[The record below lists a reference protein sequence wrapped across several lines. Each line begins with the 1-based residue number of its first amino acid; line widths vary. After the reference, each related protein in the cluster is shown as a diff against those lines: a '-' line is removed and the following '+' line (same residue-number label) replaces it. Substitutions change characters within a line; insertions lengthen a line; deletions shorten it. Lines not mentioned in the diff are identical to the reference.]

1 MATYQITGP
10 DGSVYEVT
18 APEGATDAEIMA
30 YAQRGVQPKAEM
42 PAPLQ
47 PVSTGQAVLGT
58 ARNLLQGATLGFSD
72 ELEAAIAKGLDVV
85 GVPSSVTGVPSNL
98 TTEQYRQIIENQ
110 RLGVSQQFPTLSAG
124 AELTGAFAPALLTGG
139 QSIPA
144 SASLGSANVA
154 PSLLRQTVKGGA
166 LGGLY
171 GGTTAVGKSEGNIY
185 ERSADIPE
193 GLALGTTF
201 GMATPGIMAGGKKGL
216 TALDE
221 LLLGGRGG
229 ELLNAGL
236 NKVDQFL
243 LGGKP
248 EPVIKTDKAADK
260 AKQLILESLRRDEI
274 TAPQAAARIAELEAK
289 GVPDVMLP
297 EVAGRATTQRLSAAA
312 NFPGGGI
319 DTVSEK
325 LIRNVQNQSTLL
337 PKYLSD
343 AFGVKGGN
351 SSQMV
356 DSIMASRSAQAA
368 PLYNKAYFA
377 DPQGTVLRYVNDPKV
392 NSLLKLPQFKDAAD
406 EVTELLRAD
415 GKIAADAKIS
425 LTPTVQNLDQIKRGL
440 DALINKQTDAVTGK
454 MTPLGKIY
462 LAKKNEFLNAIDAAV
477 PEYKAARAAYAG
489 DTESI
494 TAIRLGR
501 QVINASDDQWRDITK
516 QLAAMP
522 ASNRGLA
529 AFGVL
534 DEIGLTLSAT
544 AQIPGG
550 ARAPDLTQLLTK
562 VRNAERIEQF
572 IPSMAER
579 KLYRERLKALQSKA
593 SVKNA
598 VAVGSRTGPM
608 LAEMQDI
615 TGGPT
620 SGQISSLATG
630 NAIPFISS
638 GVEQWIKNRRA
649 GITEQVAKEM
659 ASNLTLTGKPLQ
671 DYLASLVPYQRK
683 LFMDATR
690 EANKRAVAAGLS
702 GYTAGALPT
711 INKRPSSGPTTRGGA
726 RGLLD

>member
-1 MATYQITGP
+1 MATYKITGP

-30 YAQRGVQPKAEM
+30 YAQRGVAPKAEM

-47 PVSTGQAVLGT
+47 PLSAADVAAGT
-58 ARNLLQGATLGFSD
+58 ARNFLQGLWLGGAD
-72 ELEAAIAKGLDVV
+72 EIEAAASYGLGKLGLFADR
-85 GVPSSVTGVPSNL
+85 PMEDT
-98 TTEQYRQIIENQ
+98 RKAIENQ
-110 RLGVSQQFPTLSAG
+110 RLAVSQQYPKTSLGVELAG
-124 AELTGAFAPALLTGG
+124 AVAPALLTRG
-139 QSIPA
+139 A
-144 SASLGSANVA
+144 SAPATAANISRTAPSLGSQV
-154 PSLLRQTVKGGA
+154 LKGGGVGA
-166 LGGLY
+166 LY
-171 GGTTAVGKSEGNIY
+171 GGVTAFNKAEGGVA
-185 ERSADIPE
+185 ERASDVPE
-193 GLALGTTF
+193 GLVLGTLF
-201 GMATPGIMAGGKKGL
+201 GMGTPLGMAGVKKGL
-216 TALDE
+216 E
-221 LLLGGRGG
+221 
-229 ELLNAGL
+229 
-236 NKVDQFL
+236 F
-243 LGGKP
+243 GKSLF
-248 EPVIKTDKAADK
+248 TGDRAAEAIDK

-325 LIRNVQNQSTLL
+325 LIQNVQNQSTLL

-343 AFGVKGGN
+343 AFGVRGGN

-356 DSIMASRSAQAA
+356 DSIIASRSAQAA

-406 EVTELLRAD
+406 EATALLRAE
-415 GKIAADAKIS
+415 GTIPANGS
-425 LTPTVQNLDQIKRGL
+425 VNLTPTVQNLDNIKRGL
-440 DALINKQTDAVTGK
+440 DNLIEKQTDSVTGK
-454 MTPLGKIY
+454 LTPLGRIY
-462 LAKKNEFLNAIDAAV
+462 VAKKNEFLNAIDAAV

-494 TAIRLGR
+494 TAIKLGR

-522 ASNRGLA
+522 PSNRGLA

-534 DEIGLTLSAT
+534 DELGLKLDAA
-544 AQIPGG
+544 AQQVGT
-550 ARAPDLTQLLTK
+550 RAPDLTQLLTK
-562 VRNAERIEQF
+562 VRNAKRIEQF

-579 KLYRERLKALQSKA
+579 KLYRERLAALQSKA
-593 SVKNA
+593 TVKNA
-598 VAVGSRTGPM
+598 VLGGSRTAP
-608 LAEMQDI
+608 LSAEMQDL
-615 TGGPT
+615 TGGAT
-620 SGQISSLATG
+620 SGEISSLAAG
-630 NAIPFISS
+630 NPTPAIARGIQ
-638 GVEQWIKNRRA
+638 QWILNKRS

-659 ASNLTLTGKPLQ
+659 ASKLTLTGKPLQ

-711 INKRPSSGPTTRGGA
+711 INKRPSSGPTTRGGN
-726 RGLLD
+726 RGLLND

>member
-1 MATYQITGP
+1 MATYKITGP

-30 YAQRGVQPKAEM
+30 YAQTGATPKV
-42 PAPLQ
+42 APPTPLA

-58 ARNLLQGATLGFSD
+58 ARNLLQGATAGVSD
-72 ELEAAIAKGLDVV
+72 ELEALIAKGLDIS
-85 GVPSSVTGVPSNL
+85 GLPSSVTGVPSGL
-98 TTEQYRQIIENQ
+98 TTEQYRQMLENQ

-124 AELTGAFAPALLTGG
+124 AELTGAVIPAFLTRG
-139 QSIPA
+139 QSLLAAPVTG
-144 SASLGSANVA
+144 LEVA
-154 PSLLRQTVKGGA
+154 PSLGRQAVEGA
-166 LGGLY
+166 GLGFLY
-171 GGTTAVGKSEGNIY
+171 GGTTAAGKAEGGLG
-185 ERSADIPE
+185 ERIAAMPE
-193 GLALGTTF
+193 GAALGTVF
-201 GMATPGIMAGGKKGL
+201 GAATPPFLAGLKKGAS
-216 TALDE
+216 TLDE
-221 LLLGGRGG
+221 LLLGGSGTKA
-229 ELLNAGL
+229 LNTGL
-236 NKVDQFL
+236 SYANQIL
-243 LGGKP
+243 LGGAR
-248 EPVIKTDKAADK
+248 EPVATPDKAKDK

-274 TAPQAAARIAELEAK
+274 TPAQASSRIAELEAK

-297 EVAGRATTQRLSAAA
+297 EVAGRATTQRLSAGA

-325 LIRNVQNQSTLL
+325 LIRNVQNQGTLL
-337 PKYLSD
+337 PQYLSQ

-351 SSQMV
+351 SSDMV
-356 DSIMASRSAQAA
+356 DSIIASRSAQAA

-377 DPQGTVLRYVNDPKV
+377 DPQGTVPRYVNDPKV

-406 EVTELLRAD
+406 EAAGLLRAE
-415 GKIAADAKIS
+415 GAIAADAKVS
-425 LTPTVQNLDQIKRGL
+425 LTPTVQNLDNIKRGL
-440 DALINKQTDAVTGK
+440 DVLIDKQTDAVTGK
-454 MTPLGKIY
+454 MTPLGRIY
-462 LAKKNEFLNAIDAAV
+462 VGKKNEFLNAIDAAV
-477 PEYKAARAAYAG
+477 PEYKAARQAFAGNTEAAN
-489 DTESI
+489 
-494 TAIRLGR
+494 AIKLGR

-534 DEIGLTLSAT
+534 DELGLKLDAT

-562 VRNAERIEQF
+562 VRNAKRIEQF

-579 KLYRERLKALQSKA
+579 KLYRERLEALQSKA

-598 VAVGSRTGPM
+598 VASGSRTGPL

-620 SGQISSLATG
+620 SGQISSLAVG
-630 NAIPFISS
+630 NPLPFISS
-638 GVEQWIKNRRA
+638 GVEQWIKNKSA

-659 ASNLTLTGKPLQ
+659 ASNLTLTGKPLK

-683 LFMDATR
+683 LFMEATR
-690 EANKRAVAAGLS
+690 EANKRAVAAGLA

>member
-124 AELTGAFAPALLTGG
+124 AELTGAVLPAFLTRG
-139 QSIPA
+139 QSLRAAPVT
-144 SASLGSANVA
+144 GMEVA
-154 PSLLRQTVKGGA
+154 PSLGRQALEGA
-166 LGGLY
+166 GLGFLY
-171 GGTTAVGKSEGNIY
+171 GGTTAAGKAEGGLGERIAAMPEGAVLGTVFGAATPLAMAGVGK
-185 ERSADIPE
+185 AVD
-193 GLALGTTF
+193 F
-201 GMATPGIMAGGKKGL
+201 GKSLISGDR
-216 TALDE
+216 TAE
-221 LLLGGRGG
+221 
-229 ELLNAGL
+229 A
-236 NKVDQFL
+236 K
-243 LGGKP
+243 
-248 EPVIKTDKAADK
+248 DK

-274 TAPQAAARIAELEAK
+274 TAPQAATRIAELEAK

-337 PKYLSD
+337 PQYLSQ

-356 DSIMASRSAQAA
+356 DSIIASRSAQAA

-377 DPQGTVLRYVNDPKV
+377 DPQGTVPRYVNDPKV

-406 EVTELLRAD
+406 EAAGLLRAE
-415 GKIAADAKIS
+415 GAIAADAPVS
-425 LTPTVQNLDQIKRGL
+425 LTPTVQNLDNIKRGL
-440 DALINKQTDAVTGK
+440 DVLIDKQTDAVTGK
-454 MTPLGKIY
+454 MTPLGRIY
-462 LAKKNEFLNAIDAAV
+462 VGKKNEFLNAIDAAV
-477 PEYKAARAAYAG
+477 PEYKAARQAFAGNTEAAN
-489 DTESI
+489 
-494 TAIRLGR
+494 AIKLGR

-534 DEIGLTLSAT
+534 DELGLKLDAA
-544 AQIPGG
+544 AQQVGT
-550 ARAPDLTQLLTK
+550 RAPDLTQLLTK
-562 VRNAERIEQF
+562 VRNAKRIEQF

-579 KLYRERLKALQSKA
+579 KLYRERLEALQSKA
-593 SVKNA
+593 RVKNA
-598 VAVGSRTGPM
+598 VDSGSRSTP
-608 LAEMQDI
+608 LSAEMQDL
-615 TGGPT
+615 TAGAT
-620 SGQISSLATG
+620 SGEISSLAVG
-630 NAIPFISS
+630 NPLPTIAR
-638 GVEQWIKNRRA
+638 GVQQWILNKRS
-649 GITEQVAKEM
+649 GITEPVAKEM

>member
-1 MATYQITGP
+1 
-10 DGSVYEVT
+10 
-18 APEGATDAEIMA
+18 MA

-58 ARNLLQGATLGFSD
+58 ARNLLQGAMLGTSD
-72 ELEAAIAKGLDVV
+72 EAEALIAKGLDVA
-85 GVPSSVTGVPSNL
+85 GVPSSITGVPSGL

-124 AELTGAFAPALLTGG
+124 AELTGAVLPAFLTRG
-139 QSIPA
+139 QSLRAAPVT
-144 SASLGSANVA
+144 GMEVA
-154 PSLLRQTVKGGA
+154 PSLGRQALEGA
-166 LGGLY
+166 GLGFLY
-171 GGTTAVGKSEGNIY
+171 GGTTAAGKAEGGLG
-185 ERSADIPE
+185 ERIAAMPE
-193 GLALGTTF
+193 GAALGTLF
-201 GMATPGIMAGGKKGL
+201 GAATPLAMAGVGKAVDFGKSLISGDR
-216 TALDE
+216 TAE
-221 LLLGGRGG
+221 
-229 ELLNAGL
+229 A
-236 NKVDQFL
+236 K
-243 LGGKP
+243 
-248 EPVIKTDKAADK
+248 DK

-274 TAPQAAARIAELEAK
+274 TAPQAATRIAELEAK

-337 PKYLSD
+337 PQYLSQ

-356 DSIMASRSAQAA
+356 DSIIASRSAQAA

-377 DPQGTVLRYVNDPKV
+377 DPQGTVPRYVNDPKV

-406 EVTELLRAD
+406 EATALLRAE
-415 GKIAADAKIS
+415 GAIKPTGAVS
-425 LTPTVQNLDQIKRGL
+425 LMPTVQNLDNIKRGL
-440 DALINKQTDAVTGK
+440 DVLIDKQTDAVTGK
-454 MTPLGKIY
+454 MTPLGRIY
-462 LAKKNEFLNAIDAAV
+462 VGKKNEFLNAIDAAV
-477 PEYKAARAAYAG
+477 PEYKAARQAFAGNTEAAN
-489 DTESI
+489 
-494 TAIRLGR
+494 AIKLGR
-501 QVINASDDQWRDITK
+501 QVIDASDDQWRDITK

-598 VAVGSRTGPM
+598 VAVGSRTGPL

-615 TGGPT
+615 TGGAT

-726 RGLLD
+726 RGLL

>member
-124 AELTGAFAPALLTGG
+124 AELTGAAIPAFLTRGQSLRAAPATGME
-139 QSIPA
+139 
-144 SASLGSANVA
+144 VA
-154 PSLLRQTVKGGA
+154 PGLGRQMAEGA
-166 LGGLY
+166 GLGFLY
-171 GGTTAVGKSEGNIY
+171 GGTTAAGKAEGGIG
-185 ERSADIPE
+185 ERIAAAPE
-193 GLALGTTF
+193 GAALGTMF
-201 GMATPGIMAGGKKGL
+201 GLATPAVLAGGKKAYEFGKSL
-216 TALDE
+216 FTKDRTAE
-221 LLLGGRGG
+221 
-229 ELLNAGL
+229 
-236 NKVDQFL
+236 
-243 LGGKP
+243 
-248 EPVIKTDKAADK
+248 AADK

-325 LIRNVQNQSTLL
+325 LVQNVQGQSTLL

-368 PLYNKAYFA
+368 PLYNKAYFT
-377 DPQGTVLRYVNDPKV
+377 DEQGTVLRYVNDPKV

-406 EVTELLRAD
+406 EATALLRAE
-415 GKIAADAKIS
+415 GAIPANGSVS
-425 LTPTVQNLDQIKRGL
+425 LTPTVQNLDNIKRGL
-440 DALINKQTDAVTGK
+440 DTLIDKQTDAVTGK

-462 LAKKNEFLNAIDAAV
+462 VAKKNEFLNAIDAAV
-477 PEYKAARAAYAG
+477 PEYKAARSAYAG

-494 TAIRLGR
+494 TAIKLGR

-522 ASNRGLA
+522 PSNRGLA

-534 DEIGLTLSAT
+534 DELGLKLDASAQQVGT
-544 AQIPGG
+544 
-550 ARAPDLTQLLTK
+550 RAPDLTQLLTK
-562 VRNAERIEQF
+562 VRNAKRIEQF

-579 KLYRERLKALQSKA
+579 KLYRERLEALQSKA
-593 SVKNA
+593 TVKNA
-598 VAVGSRTGPM
+598 VLGGSRTAP
-608 LAEMQDI
+608 LSAEMQDL
-615 TGGPT
+615 TGGAT
-620 SGQISSLATG
+620 SGELSSLAAG
-630 NAIPFISS
+630 NPAPAIAR
-638 GVEQWIKNRRA
+638 GVQQWILNKRS
-649 GITEQVAKEM
+649 GITEDVAKEM
-659 ASNLTLTGKPLQ
+659 ASKLTLTGKPLK
-671 DYLASLVPYQRK
+671 DYLDSLVPYQRK

-726 RGLLD
+726 RGLL

>member
-1 MATYQITGP
+1 MATYKITGP

-30 YAQRGVQPKAEM
+30 YAQTGATPKV
-42 PAPLQ
+42 APPTPLA

-58 ARNLLQGATLGFSD
+58 ARNLLQGATLGFGD
-72 ELEAAIAKGLDVV
+72 EMEAAVSYGLGKLGLQDDY
-85 GVPSSVTGVPSNL
+85 SY
-98 TTEQYRQIIENQ
+98 EDIRKAIENQ

-124 AELTGAFAPALLTGG
+124 AELTGAVLPALLTRG
-139 QSIPA
+139 QSLRAAPVT
-144 SASLGSANVA
+144 GMEVA
-154 PSLLRQTVKGGA
+154 PSLGRQALEGA
-166 LGGLY
+166 GLGFLY
-171 GGTTAVGKSEGNIY
+171 GGTTAAGKAEGGIG
-185 ERSADIPE
+185 ERIAAMPE
-193 GLALGTTF
+193 GATLGAVF
-201 GMATPGIMAGGKKGL
+201 GAAAPLGMAGGKKAIEFGKSL
-216 TALDE
+216 ISGDRTAE
-221 LLLGGRGG
+221 
-229 ELLNAGL
+229 A
-236 NKVDQFL
+236 K
-243 LGGKP
+243 
-248 EPVIKTDKAADK
+248 DK

-274 TAPQAAARIAELEAK
+274 TAPQAATRIAELEAK

-319 DTVSEK
+319 DTVAEK
-325 LIRNVQNQSTLL
+325 LIRNVQNQGTLL
-337 PKYLSD
+337 PQYLSQ

-356 DSIMASRSAQAA
+356 DSIIASRSAQAA

-377 DPQGTVLRYVNDPKV
+377 DPQGTVPRYVNDPKV

-406 EVTELLRAD
+406 EAAGLLRAE
-415 GKIAADAKIS
+415 GAIAADAKVS
-425 LTPTVQNLDQIKRGL
+425 LTPTVQNLDNIKRGL
-440 DALINKQTDAVTGK
+440 DVLINKETDAVTGK

-462 LAKKNEFLNAIDAAV
+462 VGKKNEFLNAIDAAV

-489 DTESI
+489 DTEAAN
-494 TAIRLGR
+494 AIRLGR

-534 DEIGLTLSAT
+534 DELGLKLDAT

-562 VRNAERIEQF
+562 VRNAKRIEQF

-579 KLYRERLKALQSKA
+579 KLYRERLEALQTKA

-598 VAVGSRTGPM
+598 VASGSRTGPL

-620 SGQISSLATG
+620 SGEISSLAVG
-630 NAIPFISS
+630 NPLPLTSR
-638 GVEQWIKNRRA
+638 GVQQWLQDKRA

-683 LFMDATR
+683 LFMEATR

>member
-1 MATYQITGP
+1 M
-10 DGSVYEVT
+10 E
-18 APEGATDAEIMA
+18 
-30 YAQRGVQPKAEM
+30 
-42 PAPLQ
+42 
-47 PVSTGQAVLGT
+47 
-58 ARNLLQGATLGFSD
+58 
-72 ELEAAIAKGLDVV
+72 
-85 GVPSSVTGVPSNL
+85 
-98 TTEQYRQIIENQ
+98 
-110 RLGVSQQFPTLSAG
+110 
-124 AELTGAFAPALLTGG
+124 
-139 QSIPA
+139 
-144 SASLGSANVA
+144 VA
-154 PSLLRQTVKGGA
+154 PSLGRQALEGA
-166 LGGLY
+166 GLGFLY
-171 GGTTAVGKSEGNIY
+171 GGTTAAGKAEGGLG
-185 ERSADIPE
+185 ERIAAMPE
-193 GLALGTTF
+193 GAALGTLF
-201 GMATPGIMAGGKKGL
+201 GLATPLAMAGVGKAVDFGKSLISGDR
-216 TALDE
+216 TAE
-221 LLLGGRGG
+221 
-229 ELLNAGL
+229 A
-236 NKVDQFL
+236 K
-243 LGGKP
+243 
-248 EPVIKTDKAADK
+248 DK

-274 TAPQAAARIAELEAK
+274 TAPQAATRIAELEAK

-337 PKYLSD
+337 PQYLSQ

-356 DSIMASRSAQAA
+356 DSIIASRSAQAA

-377 DPQGTVLRYVNDPKV
+377 DPQGTVPRYVNDPKV

-406 EVTELLRAD
+406 EAAGLLRAE
-415 GKIAADAKIS
+415 GAIAADAPVS
-425 LTPTVQNLDQIKRGL
+425 LTPTVQNLDNIKRGL
-440 DALINKQTDAVTGK
+440 DVLIDKQTDAVTGK
-454 MTPLGKIY
+454 MTPLGRIY
-462 LAKKNEFLNAIDAAV
+462 VGKKNEFLNAIDAAV
-477 PEYKAARAAYAG
+477 PEYKAARQAFAGNTEAAN
-489 DTESI
+489 
-494 TAIRLGR
+494 AIKLGR

-534 DEIGLTLSAT
+534 DELGLKLDAA

-562 VRNAERIEQF
+562 VRNAKRIEQF

-579 KLYRERLKALQSKA
+579 KLYRERLEALQSKA

-598 VAVGSRTGPM
+598 VASGSRTGPL

-620 SGQISSLATG
+620 SGEISSLAVG
-630 NAIPFISS
+630 NPLPLTSR
-638 GVEQWIKNRRA
+638 GVQQWLQDKRA

-690 EANKRAVAAGLS
+690 EANKRAVASGLS
-702 GYTAGALPT
+702 GYAAGALPT
-711 INKRPSSGPTTRGGA
+711 INKRPSSGPTTRGGK
-726 RGLLD
+726 RGLLND

>member
-1 MATYQITGP
+1 M
-10 DGSVYEVT
+10 
-18 APEGATDAEIMA
+18 
-30 YAQRGVQPKAEM
+30 
-42 PAPLQ
+42 
-47 PVSTGQAVLGT
+47 LGT
-58 ARNLLQGATLGFSD
+58 SD

-124 AELTGAFAPALLTGG
+124 AELTGAVLPAFLTRG
-139 QSIPA
+139 QSLRAAPVT
-144 SASLGSANVA
+144 GMEVA
-154 PSLLRQTVKGGA
+154 PSLGRQALEGA
-166 LGGLY
+166 GLGFLY
-171 GGTTAVGKSEGNIY
+171 GGTTAAGKAEGGLGERIAAMPEGAVLGTVFGAATPLAMAGVGK
-185 ERSADIPE
+185 AVD
-193 GLALGTTF
+193 F
-201 GMATPGIMAGGKKGL
+201 GKSLISGDR
-216 TALDE
+216 TAE
-221 LLLGGRGG
+221 
-229 ELLNAGL
+229 A
-236 NKVDQFL
+236 K
-243 LGGKP
+243 
-248 EPVIKTDKAADK
+248 DK

-274 TAPQAAARIAELEAK
+274 TAPQAATRIAELEAK

-337 PKYLSD
+337 PQYLSQ

-356 DSIMASRSAQAA
+356 DSIIASRSAQAA

-377 DPQGTVLRYVNDPKV
+377 DPQGTVPRYVNDPKV

-406 EVTELLRAD
+406 EAAGLLRAE
-415 GKIAADAKIS
+415 GAIAADAPVS
-425 LTPTVQNLDQIKRGL
+425 LTPTVQNLDNIKRGL
-440 DALINKQTDAVTGK
+440 DVLIDKQTDAVTGK
-454 MTPLGKIY
+454 MTPLGRIY
-462 LAKKNEFLNAIDAAV
+462 VGKKNEFLNAIDAAV
-477 PEYKAARAAYAG
+477 PEYKAARQAFAGNTEAAN
-489 DTESI
+489 
-494 TAIRLGR
+494 AIKLGR
-501 QVINASDDQWRDITK
+501 QVIDASDDQWRDITK

-598 VAVGSRTGPM
+598 VAVGSRTGPL

-615 TGGPT
+615 TGGAT

>member
-1 MATYQITGP
+1 MAG
-10 DGSVYEVT
+10 
-18 APEGATDAEIMA
+18 
-30 YAQRGVQPKAEM
+30 
-42 PAPLQ
+42 
-47 PVSTGQAVLGT
+47 
-58 ARNLLQGATLGFSD
+58 
-72 ELEAAIAKGLDVV
+72 
-85 GVPSSVTGVPSNL
+85 
-98 TTEQYRQIIENQ
+98 
-110 RLGVSQQFPTLSAG
+110 
-124 AELTGAFAPALLTGG
+124 
-139 QSIPA
+139 
-144 SASLGSANVA
+144 
-154 PSLLRQTVKGGA
+154 
-166 LGGLY
+166 
-171 GGTTAVGKSEGNIY
+171 VGK
-185 ERSADIPE
+185 AVD
-193 GLALGTTF
+193 F
-201 GMATPGIMAGGKKGL
+201 GKSLISGDR
-216 TALDE
+216 TAE
-221 LLLGGRGG
+221 
-229 ELLNAGL
+229 A
-236 NKVDQFL
+236 K
-243 LGGKP
+243 
-248 EPVIKTDKAADK
+248 DK

-274 TAPQAAARIAELEAK
+274 TAPQAATRIAELEAK

-297 EVAGRATTQRLSAAA
+297 EVAGRGTTQRLSAAA
-312 NFPGGGI
+312 NYPGGGI
-319 DTVSEK
+319 DTVSGK
-325 LIRNVQNQSTLL
+325 LVQNVQNQSTLL

-534 DEIGLTLSAT
+534 DELGLKLDAA
-544 AQIPGG
+544 AQQVGT
-550 ARAPDLTQLLTK
+550 RAPDLTQLLTK
-562 VRNAERIEQF
+562 VRNAKRIEQF

-579 KLYRERLKALQSKA
+579 KLYRERLEALQTKA

-598 VAVGSRTGPM
+598 VLGGSRTAP
-608 LAEMQDI
+608 LSAEMQDL
-615 TGGPT
+615 TGGAT
-620 SGQISSLATG
+620 SGEISSLAAG
-630 NAIPFISS
+630 NPTPAIARGIQ
-638 GVEQWIKNRRA
+638 QWILNKRS

-726 RGLLD
+726 RGLL

>member
-10 DGSVYEVT
+10 DGSVYEIT
-18 APEGATDAEIMA
+18 APEGATQEELLA
-30 YAQRGVQPKAEM
+30 YAQTGVAPKV
-42 PAPLQ
+42 APPTPLA

-58 ARNLLQGATLGFSD
+58 ARNLLQGAMLGTSD

-124 AELTGAFAPALLTGG
+124 AELTGAVLPAFLTRG
-139 QSIPA
+139 QSLRAAPVT
-144 SASLGSANVA
+144 GMEVA
-154 PSLLRQTVKGGA
+154 PSLGRQALEGA
-166 LGGLY
+166 GLGFLY
-171 GGTTAVGKSEGNIY
+171 GGTTAAGKAEGGLGERIAAMPEGAVLGTVFGAATPLAMAGVGK
-185 ERSADIPE
+185 AVD
-193 GLALGTTF
+193 F
-201 GMATPGIMAGGKKGL
+201 GKSLISGDR
-216 TALDE
+216 TAE
-221 LLLGGRGG
+221 
-229 ELLNAGL
+229 A
-236 NKVDQFL
+236 K
-243 LGGKP
+243 
-248 EPVIKTDKAADK
+248 DK

-274 TAPQAAARIAELEAK
+274 TAPQAATRIAELEAK

-337 PKYLSD
+337 PQYLSQ

-356 DSIMASRSAQAA
+356 DSIIASRSAQAA

-377 DPQGTVLRYVNDPKV
+377 DPQGTVPRYVNDPKV

-406 EVTELLRAD
+406 EAAGLLRAE
-415 GKIAADAKIS
+415 GAIAADAPVS
-425 LTPTVQNLDQIKRGL
+425 LTPTVQNLDNIKRGL
-440 DALINKQTDAVTGK
+440 DVLIDKQTDAVTGK
-454 MTPLGKIY
+454 MTPLGRIY
-462 LAKKNEFLNAIDAAV
+462 VGKKNEFLNAIDAAV
-477 PEYKAARAAYAG
+477 PEYKAARQAFAGNTEAAN
-489 DTESI
+489 
-494 TAIRLGR
+494 AIKLGR
-501 QVINASDDQWRDITK
+501 QVIDASDDQWRDITK

-598 VAVGSRTGPM
+598 VAVGSRTGPL

-615 TGGPT
+615 TGGAT

>member
-1 MATYQITGP
+1 MATYKITGP

-30 YAQRGVQPKAEM
+30 YAQRGVAPKAEV
-42 PAPLQ
+42 PVPLQ

-58 ARNLLQGATLGFSD
+58 ARNILQGATLGFSD
-72 ELEAAIAKGLDVV
+72 ELEAAIAKGLDVA
-85 GVPSSVTGVPSNL
+85 GVPSSVTGVPSGL
-98 TTEQYRQIIENQ
+98 TTEQYRKIIENQ

-124 AELTGAFAPALLTGG
+124 AEFTGAILPAYLTRG
-139 QSIPA
+139 QSLRAAPVT
-144 SASLGSANVA
+144 GTEVA
-154 PSLLRQTVKGGA
+154 PGLGRQMAEGA
-166 LGGLY
+166 GLGFLY
-171 GGTTAVGKSEGNIY
+171 GGATAAGKAEGGPM
-185 ERSADIPE
+185 ERIAAMPE
-193 GLALGTTF
+193 GAALGTAF
-201 GMATPGIMAGGKKGL
+201 GMAAPGVMAGGKK
-216 TALDE
+216 ALSTVDE
-221 LLLGGRGG
+221 LLLGGRGS

-248 EPVIKTDKAADK
+248 EPVVQKDKVADK
-260 AKQLILESLRRDEI
+260 AKQLILEALRRDEI

-289 GVPDVMLP
+289 GVPNVMLP
-297 EVAGRATTQRLSAAA
+297 EVAGRGTTQRLSAAA

-325 LIRNVQNQSTLL
+325 LTQNVQSQSTLL

-343 AFGVKGGN
+343 AFGVEGGN

-356 DSIMASRSAQAA
+356 DSIIASRSAQAA
-368 PLYNKAYFA
+368 PLYNKAYFI

-406 EVTELLRAD
+406 EATALLRAE
-415 GKIAADAKIS
+415 GTIPANGS
-425 LTPTVQNLDQIKRGL
+425 VNLTPTVQNLDNIKRGL
-440 DALINKQTDAVTGK
+440 DNLIEKQTDAVTGK
-454 MTPLGKIY
+454 LTPLGRIY
-462 LAKKNEFLNAIDAAV
+462 VAKKNEFLNAIDAAV

-494 TAIRLGR
+494 TAIKLGR

-522 ASNRGLA
+522 PSNRGLA

-534 DEIGLTLSAT
+534 DELGLKLDAA
-544 AQIPGG
+544 AQQVGT
-550 ARAPDLTQLLTK
+550 RAPDLTQLLTK
-562 VRNAERIEQF
+562 VRNAKRIEQF

-579 KLYRERLKALQSKA
+579 KLYRERLAALQSKA
-593 SVKNA
+593 TVKNA
-598 VAVGSRTGPM
+598 VLGGSRTAP
-608 LAEMQDI
+608 LSAEMQDL
-615 TGGPT
+615 TGGAT
-620 SGQISSLATG
+620 SGEISSLAAG
-630 NAIPFISS
+630 NPTPAIARGIQ
-638 GVEQWIKNRRA
+638 QWILNKRS

-659 ASNLTLTGKPLQ
+659 ASKLTLTGKPLQ

-690 EANKRAVAAGLS
+690 EANKRAVASGLS
-702 GYTAGALPT
+702 GYAAGALPT
-711 INKRPSSGPTTRGGA
+711 INKRPSSGPTTRGGK
-726 RGLLD
+726 RGLLND

>member
-1 MATYQITGP
+1 MATYKITGP

-30 YAQRGVQPKAEM
+30 YAQTGAAPKV
-42 PAPLQ
+42 APPTPLA

-58 ARNLLQGATLGFSD
+58 ARNLLQGATLGLSD
-72 ELEAAIAKGLDVV
+72 EAEALIAKGLDVA
-85 GVPSSVTGVPSNL
+85 GVPSSITGVPSGL

-124 AELTGAFAPALLTGG
+124 AELTGAVLPAFLTRG
-139 QSIPA
+139 QSLRAAPVT
-144 SASLGSANVA
+144 GMEVA
-154 PSLLRQTVKGGA
+154 PSLGRQALEGA
-166 LGGLY
+166 GLGFLY
-171 GGTTAVGKSEGNIY
+171 GGTTAAGKAEGGLG
-185 ERSADIPE
+185 ERIAAMPE
-193 GLALGTTF
+193 GAVLGTVF
-201 GMATPGIMAGGKKGL
+201 GVATPLAMAGGGKAVDFSKSLISGDR
-216 TALDE
+216 TAE
-221 LLLGGRGG
+221 
-229 ELLNAGL
+229 A
-236 NKVDQFL
+236 K
-243 LGGKP
+243 
-248 EPVIKTDKAADK
+248 DK

-274 TAPQAAARIAELEAK
+274 TPAQASSRIAELEAK

-297 EVAGRATTQRLSAAA
+297 EVAGRATTQRLSAGA

-337 PKYLSD
+337 PQYLSQ

-356 DSIMASRSAQAA
+356 DSIIASRSAQAA

-377 DPQGTVLRYVNDPKV
+377 DPQGTVPRYVNDPKV

-406 EVTELLRAD
+406 EAAGLLRAE
-415 GKIAADAKIS
+415 GAIAADAPVS
-425 LTPTVQNLDQIKRGL
+425 LTPTVQNLDNIKRGL
-440 DALINKQTDAVTGK
+440 DVLIDKQTDAVTGK
-454 MTPLGKIY
+454 MTPLGRIY
-462 LAKKNEFLNAIDAAV
+462 VGKKNEFLNAIDAAV
-477 PEYKAARAAYAG
+477 PEYKAARQAFAGNTEAAN
-489 DTESI
+489 
-494 TAIRLGR
+494 AIKLGR

-534 DEIGLTLSAT
+534 DELGLKLDAT
-544 AQIPGG
+544 AQQVGT
-550 ARAPDLTQLLTK
+550 RAPDLTQLLTK
-562 VRNAERIEQF
+562 VRNAKRIEQF
-572 IPSMAER
+572 IPSMTER
-579 KLYRERLKALQSKA
+579 KLYRERLEALQSKA
-593 SVKNA
+593 TVKNA
-598 VAVGSRTGPM
+598 VISGARSTPLR
-608 LAEMQDI
+608 AEMQDL
-615 TGGPT
+615 TEGAT
-620 SGQISSLATG
+620 SGELSSLAAG
-630 NAIPFISS
+630 NPAPAIAR
-638 GVEQWIKNRRA
+638 GVQQWIMNKRS
-649 GITEQVAKEM
+649 GITETVAKEM
-659 ASNLTLTGKPLQ
+659 ASNLTLTGKPLK

-726 RGLLD
+726 RGLLN

>member
-85 GVPSSVTGVPSNL
+85 GVPSSVTGVPSSL

-124 AELTGAFAPALLTGG
+124 AELTGAVLPAFLTRG
-139 QSIPA
+139 QSLRAAPVT
-144 SASLGSANVA
+144 GMEVA
-154 PSLLRQTVKGGA
+154 PSLGRQALEGA
-166 LGGLY
+166 GLGFLY
-171 GGTTAVGKSEGNIY
+171 GGTTAAGKAEGGLG
-185 ERSADIPE
+185 ERIAAMPE
-193 GLALGTTF
+193 GAALGTLF
-201 GMATPGIMAGGKKGL
+201 GAATPLAMAGVGKAVDFGKSLISGDR
-216 TALDE
+216 TAE
-221 LLLGGRGG
+221 
-229 ELLNAGL
+229 A
-236 NKVDQFL
+236 K
-243 LGGKP
+243 
-248 EPVIKTDKAADK
+248 DK

-274 TAPQAAARIAELEAK
+274 TAPQAATRIAELEAK

-337 PKYLSD
+337 PQYLSQ

-356 DSIMASRSAQAA
+356 DSIIASRSAQAA

-377 DPQGTVLRYVNDPKV
+377 DPQGTVPRYVNDPKV

-406 EVTELLRAD
+406 EATALLRAE
-415 GKIAADAKIS
+415 GAIKPTGAVS
-425 LTPTVQNLDQIKRGL
+425 LMPTVQNLDNIKRGL
-440 DALINKQTDAVTGK
+440 DVLIDKQTDAVTGK
-454 MTPLGKIY
+454 MTPLGRIY
-462 LAKKNEFLNAIDAAV
+462 VGKKNEFLNAIDAAV
-477 PEYKAARAAYAG
+477 PEYKAARQAFAGNTEAAN
-489 DTESI
+489 
-494 TAIRLGR
+494 AIKLGR
-501 QVINASDDQWRDITK
+501 QVIDASDDQWRDITK

-598 VAVGSRTGPM
+598 VAVGSRTGPL

-615 TGGPT
+615 TGGAT

-726 RGLLD
+726 RGLL